1 MTTLTIRQKLMTY
14 LADADDSKVK
24 AIYTLLEREIRED
37 DIFTLSEEQLQILD
51 KERQLHITGQSKSYS
66 REEANQ
72 IIKGQRTFMYHLI
85 IKPRAIEMA

>member
-1 MTTLTIRQKLMTY
+1 MTTLTIRQKLITY

-37 DIFTLSEEQLQILD
+37 DIFTLSDEQLQILD
-51 KERQLHITGQSKSYS
+51 EEHEMHITGQSKSYS

-72 IIKGQRTFMYHLI
+72 IIRGQRTF
-85 IKPRAIEMA
+85 

>member
-24 AIYTLLEREIRED
+24 AIYTLLEREIGED

-51 KERQLHITGQSKSYS
+51 EERKLHITGQSKSYS

-72 IIKGQRTFMYHLI
+72 IIKGQRSY
-85 IKPRAIEMA
+85 